1 MASSVMNLTDVHA
14 VTLSTM
20 FLITVS
26 GLILPS
32 ASGTAFAQEQQNQ
45 TSAATLGNDTNTTT
59 QQQ

>member
-1 MASSVMNLTDVHA
+1 
-14 VTLSTM
+14 M

-26 GLILPS
+26 RLILLS

-45 TSAATLGNDTNTTT
+45 TSAATLGNVIIPTT